1 MRKVSLIDN
10 WRNAWKFASIQLNT
24 IGLFVMAALEI
35 LGQSWEFLPLHIQ
48 QKIPHATELGL
59 ILFALAIV
67 GRLFVLEKKPDV
79 SDQD

>member
-1 MRKVSLIDN
+1 
-10 WRNAWKFASIQLNT
+10 
-24 IGLFVMAALEI
+24 MAALEI
-35 LGQSWEFLPLHIQ
+35 LRQSWEYFPPHLQ